1 MTVLKGQRPM
11 LRDFLVSSLQES
23 GWDDKVRLM
32 CRDEISKNNGIIT
45 AEEII
50 NKVTPKARKEIPDEV
65 KAEMIAKIKS
75 VLLENHKQSQ

>member
-32 CRDEISKNNGIIT
+32 CRDEINKNDGIIT

-50 NKVTPKARKEIPDEV
+50 TKVTPKARKEIPDDV

-75 VLLENHKQSQ
+75 VLLENHSS